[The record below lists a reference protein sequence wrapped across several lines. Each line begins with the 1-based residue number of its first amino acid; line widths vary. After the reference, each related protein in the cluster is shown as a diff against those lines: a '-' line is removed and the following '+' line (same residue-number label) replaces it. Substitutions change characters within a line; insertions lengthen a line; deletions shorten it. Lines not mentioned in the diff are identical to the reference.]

1 MKLRDY
7 QQNIVEQIIQSNTN
21 DLVQL
26 DTGAGKT
33 PIIAKLAEHYKQVV
47 IVCHRN
53 ILIQQASDKLAA
65 CGVNHRILAAKAQK
79 KLCAQ
84 NNIEKYGNHYINP
97 REHIVLVSID
107 TWNSQF
113 KRESLHFDFSKK
125 YVVLID
131 EAHHFAAENKWE
143 LLNNTIGGRCIGFT
157 ATPIRTDGK
166 PLIKKF
172 DGFFDRII
180 QADGYEENGTEK
192 LIAQGYLAPY
202 RAFISAIN
210 GVPLAE
216 YDDQVRRN
224 IEAETMGYETD
235 ENDRTLRL
243 GETVLTTYDKYGN
256 GGQAI
261 LICPLINNALEEYQ
275 KLKKY
280 GYKTDVIY
288 SDLPSYEIQRILS
301 AFEKKEINILIAV
314 DMISE
319 GFDVPDADLLIIA
332 RKISSFGLYRQV
344 CGRVLRP
351 RNGKMARIVDI
362 VGYSIAKHGLPSDPV
377 NWEQEIAPRK
387 YKRFVICD
395 ECQFVYRLSES
406 CCPNCGSSKIVNTK
420 GKAYL
425 KTSFVTTE
433 MIEKYRQELALSEQM
448 RLEQER
454 KAEQERLFNETY
466 LEISVYFGNTLLSK
480 RAKELFQHFSNELK
494 NQIGPREY
502 NEFMKANRL
511 NFSDLNFYIPH
522 FLAFAQSNKKEL
534 IAKATTS
541 LYNEKRLSR

>member
-1 MKLRDY
+1 MRLRKY
-7 QQNIVEQIIQSNTN
+7 QQNIFEQLINSETN

-65 CGVNHRILAAKAQK
+65 CGVTHRILAAKAQK

-157 ATPIRTDGK
+157 ATPIRADGK

-180 QADGYEENGTEK
+180 QADGYQDCGTEK
-192 LIAQGYLAPY
+192 LIAEGYLAQY

-216 YDDQVRRN
+216 YDEQVKKE
-224 IEAETMGYETD
+224 IEFATVGYADD
-235 ENDRTLRL
+235 EKNDRILRL
-243 GETVLTTYDKYGN
+243 GETVITTYEKYGN

-261 LICPLINNALEEYQ
+261 LICPLINNAIEEYQ

-280 GYKTDVIY
+280 GYKADVIY
-288 SDLPSYEIQRILS
+288 SDLPTYEIQRTLT
-301 AFEKKEINILIAV
+301 AFERKEINILIAV

-332 RKISSFGLYRQV
+332 RKIRSFGLYRQI

-351 RNGKMARIVDI
+351 RAGKVARIVDI

-377 NWEQEIAPRK
+377 DWEQEVTPRK
-387 YKRFVICD
+387 YKRLVICD
-395 ECQFVYRLSES
+395 ECGRVYALSES
-406 CCPNCGSSKIVNTK
+406 CCPECGCKKIVETK

-425 KTSFVTTE
+425 NTRLVTTE
-433 MIEKYRQELALSEQM
+433 MIEKYRQELALAEQY

-454 KAEQERLFNETY
+454 KAEKNRLFNETY
-466 LEISVYFGNTLLSK
+466 LDIDVYFGNTLLSK
-480 RAKELFQHFSNELK
+480 RAKELFNYFSCELR
-494 NQIGPREY
+494 NQVSPREY
-502 NEFMKANRL
+502 NAFMKRYSRE
-511 NFSDLNFYIPH
+511 FSELNFYIPH
-522 FLAFAQSNKKEL
+522 FLEFAKSNDKKL
-534 IAKATTS
+534 IPTATTA
-541 LYNEKRLSR
+541 LYNEKRI

>member
-7 QQNIVEQIIQSNTN
+7 QQNIFEQLINSETN

-65 CGVNHRILAAKAQK
+65 CGVTHRILAAKAQK

-157 ATPIRTDGK
+157 ATPIRADGK

-180 QADGYEENGTEK
+180 QADGYQDCGTEK
-192 LIAQGYLAPY
+192 LIAEGYLAQY
-202 RAFISAIN
+202 RAFISAID

-216 YDDQVRRN
+216 YDEQVRKE
-224 IEAETMGYETD
+224 IELATNGYTD
-235 ENDRTLRL
+235 DEKKDRTLRL
-243 GETVLTTYDKYGN
+243 GETVLTTYEKYGN

-261 LICPLINNALEEYQ
+261 LICPLINNAIEEYQ

-280 GYKTDVIY
+280 GYKADIIN
-288 SDLPSYEIQRILS
+288 SELPAYEIQRTLK
-301 AFEKKEINILIAV
+301 AFERKEINILIAV

-332 RKISSFGLYRQV
+332 RKIRSFGLYRQI

-351 RNGKMARIVDI
+351 RPGKVARIVDI

-377 NWEQEIAPRK
+377 DWEQEITPRK
-387 YKRFVICD
+387 YKRLVICE
-395 ECQFVYRLSES
+395 ECGFVYKLGES
-406 CCPNCGSSKIVNTK
+406 CCPECGCKKIVETK

-425 KTSFVTTE
+425 NTKLVTTE
-433 MIEKYRQELALSEQM
+433 MIEKHRQELALSEKK
-448 RLEQER
+448 RIEDER
-454 KAEQERLFNETY
+454 KAEQERIFNETY
-466 LEISVYFGNTLLSK
+466 LEVDVFFDTTLLSK
-480 RAKELFQHFSNELK
+480 RAREFFELFSNELK
-494 NQIGPREY
+494 RQVKPREY
-502 NEFMKANRL
+502 NEFMKLYRFRL
-511 NFSDLNFYIPH
+511 SELDFYIPH
-522 FLAFAQSNKKEL
+522 FLDFAQSGNKKL
-534 IAKATTS
+534 IPYATNA
-541 LYNEKRLSR
+541 LYNEKRV